1 MPHHKQYTREALRR
15 RKKMASHARQQRIS
29 KRERKQNR
37 LEFKLKQKRM
47 AGFRFFLYRMTRI
60 ETSTAYSELKPGGQR
75 KWTWYPRPKPGD
87 LIKVPKPGY
96 DWLYSMRFDQ
106 ETQRYYIDHNKQADY
121 LERKHKYVN
130 RILRERE
137 RQEGHQI
144 DRERRERE
152 DMEKKRNQGWKD
164 PALYA

>member
-1 MPHHKQYTREALRR
+1 
-15 RKKMASHARQQRIS
+15 
-29 KRERKQNR
+29 
-37 LEFKLKQKRM
+37 
-47 AGFRFFLYRMTRI
+47 
-60 ETSTAYSELKPGGQR
+60 
-75 KWTWYPRPKPGD
+75 
-87 LIKVPKPGY
+87 
-96 DWLYSMRFDQ
+96 MRFDQ

-121 LERKHKYVN
+121 LKRKHKYVN

-152 DMEKKRNQGWKD
+152 DMQKKRNQGWKD